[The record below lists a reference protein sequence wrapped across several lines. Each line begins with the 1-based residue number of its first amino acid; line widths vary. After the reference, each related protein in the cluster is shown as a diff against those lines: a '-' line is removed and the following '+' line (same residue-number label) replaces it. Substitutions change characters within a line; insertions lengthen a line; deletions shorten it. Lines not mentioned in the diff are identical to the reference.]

1 MITSNFANSSQYC
14 HTKRLKEIKESD
26 RSVKSRLSSG
36 SSNRSG
42 ISLTGN
48 RMMNYKKNHHNHVV
62 FQTREHSNEI
72 NRRNERLF
80 VRLQE
85 IHSVSIERE
94 KRLRFWS
101 NVCLI
106 LSLQKKKTQLE
117 RSRTPVQFQGITS
130 ISSPMAKGTL
140 NFPHKKREAARID
153 ADNLKFAQRILN

>member
-1 MITSNFANSSQYC
+1 MITSNFAYSSQYC

-94 KRLRFWS
+94 KRLSFWS

-106 LSLQKKKTQLE
+106 LIVTEKE
-117 RSRTPVQFQGITS
+117 NS
-130 ISSPMAKGTL
+130 IGTVK
-140 NFPHKKREAARID
+140 NTCSIPGYHFYQQS
-153 ADNLKFAQRILN
+153 NG